1 MKTKTLNKKLTLSK
15 STIANLHNSGM
26 KAIYGGNTVVGNTA
40 CRTVCVTNCIG
51 CTKVLSD
58 CIC

>member
-1 MKTKTLNKKLTLSK
+1 MKTKTLNKKLALSK
-15 STIANLHNSGM
+15 STIANLNNSGM
-26 KAIYGGNTVVGNTA
+26 KAIYGGATLINTE
-40 CRTVCVTNCIG
+40 CRTVCVTNCLG